1 MLATA
6 ETAVREAGKIIL
18 SNLGCTSNADAG
30 DNAAEC
36 EIKTSI
42 KDVVTKYD
50 KQAQDVIKNVI
61 QTAYPEHRI
70 LGEEDVDPGAAAS
83 EEALSVAL
91 EANDG
96 FMWIVDPID
105 GTANFSSGLALC
117 GVIVSVVYKDQTVIG
132 VCYDPH
138 ADELFSAIKG
148 QGAFVKQQ
156 HGDTETLMQMYVQQ
170 NIDDISDSIINAGC
184 PADPNAFETSMR
196 GMLALNS
203 KARGLRVIACTALT
217 TAWIARGSLT
227 AHFGYDIAS
236 WDLAAGALLIQ
247 EAGGKITDLD
257 GSPYTL
263 KTRNM
268 LCSNGLVH
276 DQVLE
281 ALREADAVEFERA
294 S

>member
-1 MLATA
+1 MLSTA

-18 SNLGCTSNADAG
+18 TNLGCSSNANSNSNSNS
-30 DNAAEC
+30 NANSNDVC

-50 KQAQDVIKNVI
+50 KEAQDIIKNVI

-83 EEALSVAL
+83 EKALSVAL

-148 QGAFVKQQ
+148 QGAFVN
-156 HGDTETLMQMYVQQ
+156 GDTPMYVQQ
-170 NIDDISDSIINAGC
+170 SIDDISDSIINAGC

-294 S
+294 